1 MTESPP
7 WSHPVAWSAAGTAK
21 GRLNL
26 QADAE
31 VRARVARF
39 LDLESVGKLE
49 ASVSA
54 HVWLDGMELTGRIVA
69 IVTRLCGVSL
79 EAFEEAVDAPLHMHL
94 APVGSPHAPLE
105 QQNACE
111 VVGFE
116 AVGAHLLAAVRTQ
129 HATQSLRQHSNQ
141 ARGQE
146 KRLYTHVHQ
155 TCNGANGSVGVQ
167 RRHHQM
173 PGEAR
178 LNCDLRGLE
187 IADLPD
193 HDDVGVLP
201 QDCS

>member
-79 EAFEEAVDAPLHMHL
+79 EAFEEAVDAPVHMHL

-105 QQNACE
+105 HDGE
-111 VVGFE
+111 VTIDLDADDPPDVVEGAFVDVAAYVVEALALALDPFPRKPGAVFE
-116 AVGAHLLAAVRTQ
+116 PPAETEPTSPFSV
-129 HATQSLRQHSNQ
+129 LRN
-141 ARGQE
+141 
-146 KRLYTHVHQ
+146 
-155 TCNGANGSVGVQ
+155 
-167 RRHHQM
+167 
-173 PGEAR
+173 
-178 LNCDLRGLE
+178 
-187 IADLPD
+187 LP
-193 HDDVGVLP
+193 LK
-201 QDCS
+201 